1 MKKYFAFFLLLSVTA
16 LVYGRPQKLVI
27 KTDKESVELRYWPLD
42 GKQLPFYSLYSPVIV
57 TCRQMTEIELPCN
70 ETIYKISLG
79 KGKTSLVYATA
90 GAVDTVSLYRDSVY
104 FSGHN
109 QTYNLY
115 LEEAEK
121 ADEYCRSYSYTRNH
135 PLAKVQSLAIFK
147 TIVADRKAK
156 DEALLN
162 KGIPVGR
169 FMLQQQRFIDLR
181 YKALFLKKAIAL
193 YASSDFSDDW
203 MNEFK
208 AMDFHFMDSI
218 SRQSGFFPKI
228 LEDYVFIKS
237 FVLDGINPKTVD
249 EESVNT
255 FLFEK
260 YCHLLSDKN
269 LEYVVAYLLYND
281 IFQKRYS
288 KDIPSLYDKYIAL
301 FPDNPYIKILLP
313 EVAKISALYHQKPDN
328 DKIQI
333 VCYETEPEDF
343 TDMMRPFAGKVV
355 YIDIWATTCSPCI
368 QSFSNVAAMK
378 QHFPDSKDIVLL
390 YPSIDRDERHE
401 KWNRMINYYNLEGY
415 HYRVNKHTSKIIY
428 SAFKDSK
435 GILTIPR
442 YVIVDKNGKIAF
454 MNAASPSNPIE
465 VTKQLQTLL

>member
-1 MKKYFAFFLLLSVTA
+1 M
-16 LVYGRPQKLVI
+16 
-27 KTDKESVELRYWPLD
+27 
-42 GKQLPFYSLYSPVIV
+42 
-57 TCRQMTEIELPCN
+57 
-70 ETIYKISLG
+70 
-79 KGKTSLVYATA
+79 
-90 GAVDTVSLYRDSVY
+90 
-104 FSGHN
+104 
-109 QTYNLY
+109 
-115 LEEAEK
+115 
-121 ADEYCRSYSYTRNH
+121 
-135 PLAKVQSLAIFK
+135 AIFK

-162 KGIPVGR
+162 KEIPVGR

-269 LEYVVAYLLYND
+269 LEYVAAYLLYND

-355 YIDIWATTCSPCI
+355 YINIWATTCSPCI

-390 YPSIDRDERHE
+390 YLSIDRDERHE

-465 VTKQLQTLL
+465 VRKQLQTLL

>member
-1 MKKYFAFFLLLSVTA
+1 MKKYLAFFLLLSVTA

-162 KGIPVGR
+162 KEIPVGR

-218 SRQSGFFPKI
+218 SRQSGFFLRYWRI
-228 LEDYVFIKS
+228 MFLLR
-237 FVLDGINPKTVD
+237 VLYWM
-249 EESVNT
+249 E
-255 FLFEK
+255 
-260 YCHLLSDKN
+260 
-269 LEYVVAYLLYND
+269 
-281 IFQKRYS
+281 
-288 KDIPSLYDKYIAL
+288 
-301 FPDNPYIKILLP
+301 
-313 EVAKISALYHQKPDN
+313 
-328 DKIQI
+328 
-333 VCYETEPEDF
+333 
-343 TDMMRPFAGKVV
+343 
-355 YIDIWATTCSPCI
+355 
-368 QSFSNVAAMK
+368 
-378 QHFPDSKDIVLL
+378 
-390 YPSIDRDERHE
+390 
-401 KWNRMINYYNLEGY
+401 
-415 HYRVNKHTSKIIY
+415 
-428 SAFKDSK
+428 
-435 GILTIPR
+435 
-442 YVIVDKNGKIAF
+442 
-454 MNAASPSNPIE
+454 
-465 VTKQLQTLL
+465 

>member
-1 MKKYFAFFLLLSVTA
+1 MKKYLAFFLLLSVTA

-162 KGIPVGR
+162 KEIPVGR

-181 YKALFLKKAIAL
+181 YKALFLKN
-193 YASSDFSDDW
+193 FSDLVLS
-203 MNEFK
+203 MNSPNRIRAALPLRPLRFAAK
-208 AMDFHFMDSI
+208 PLSPDDCIRRPAADTNRPHRHGRTTPSQQLS
-218 SRQSGFFPKI
+218 SRKDRIRLRSTSGTTPR
-228 LEDYVFIKS
+228 
-237 FVLDGINPKTVD
+237 
-249 EESVNT
+249 
-255 FLFEK
+255 
-260 YCHLLSDKN
+260 HLSLQP
-269 LEYVVAYLLYND
+269 VAG
-281 IFQKRYS
+281 
-288 KDIPSLYDKYIAL
+288 
-301 FPDNPYIKILLP
+301 
-313 EVAKISALYHQKPDN
+313 H
-328 DKIQI
+328 
-333 VCYETEPEDF
+333 
-343 TDMMRPFAGKVV
+343 
-355 YIDIWATTCSPCI
+355 
-368 QSFSNVAAMK
+368 
-378 QHFPDSKDIVLL
+378 
-390 YPSIDRDERHE
+390 
-401 KWNRMINYYNLEGY
+401 
-415 HYRVNKHTSKIIY
+415 
-428 SAFKDSK
+428 
-435 GILTIPR
+435 
-442 YVIVDKNGKIAF
+442 
-454 MNAASPSNPIE
+454 
-465 VTKQLQTLL
+465 